1 MWLYLKN
8 KDLLKAGIKILHV
21 SPEPSMFNIMS
32 KMPDYTAIDKFAFGY
47 AYPKS
52 VLQMDIEQLDFE
64 DETFDLIICSHV
76 LEHVDDDIAA
86 IREMKRVIKKDGK
99 IIVMIP
105 IEKDLEM
112 TYEDKS
118 IVSPKERLKHFGQ
131 SDHVRLYG
139 MDFAERVEQSELNC
153 EVISTRE
160 LTDESD
166 YIKYGI
172 DDDFIFV
179 LNRDINVTIVP

>member
-1 MWLYLKN
+1 
-8 KDLLKAGIKILHV
+8 
-21 SPEPSMFNIMS
+21 
-32 KMPDYTAIDKFAFGY
+32 
-47 AYPKS
+47 
-52 VLQMDIEQLDFE
+52 
-64 DETFDLIICSHV
+64 
-76 LEHVDDDIAA
+76 
-86 IREMKRVIKKDGK
+86 MKRVIKKDGK

>member
-1 MWLYLKN
+1 
-8 KDLLKAGIKILHV
+8 
-21 SPEPSMFNIMS
+21 
-32 KMPDYTAIDKFAFGY
+32 
-47 AYPKS
+47 
-52 VLQMDIEQLDFE
+52 
-64 DETFDLIICSHV
+64 
-76 LEHVDDDIAA
+76 
-86 IREMKRVIKKDGK
+86 
-99 IIVMIP
+99 
-105 IEKDLEM
+105 
-112 TYEDKS
+112 
-118 IVSPKERLKHFGQ
+118 
-131 SDHVRLYG
+131 